1 MLDHTA
7 EAQPASS
14 ESDGGIFPLSLALIS
29 LCFLTTQA
37 FYFAASPSSLSTFLN
52 SQHLLSLSTPAYS
65 PVKCHSPLSWIFLF
79 FRVDFFPSNFHFS
92 ERN

>member
-1 MLDHTA
+1 MLDHMA

-37 FYFAASPSSLSTFLN
+37 FYFAASPFPCQLSSIPST
-52 SQHLLSLSTPAYS
+52 Y
-65 PVKCHSPLSWIFLF
+65 FLF
-79 FRVDFFPSNFHFS
+79 QLLRIPL
-92 ERN
+92 